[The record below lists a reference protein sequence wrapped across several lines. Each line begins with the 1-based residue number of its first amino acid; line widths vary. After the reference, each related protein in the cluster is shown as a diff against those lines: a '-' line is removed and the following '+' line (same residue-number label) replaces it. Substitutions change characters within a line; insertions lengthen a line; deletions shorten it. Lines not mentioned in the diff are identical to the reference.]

1 LLALL
6 KTTKT
11 PATPTKPTFADT
23 PLFTKP
29 IERFLRDKHPDVPSG
44 HELATREVDLVFG
57 GPPCQGFSQIG
68 PRDFKDSRNLLFL
81 EFARVVEQLRPKTF
95 LMENVPTF
103 RFGQRRGEGAL
114 GQRQLECAFARR
126 PDAGQQLLPRM

>member
-57 GPPCQGFSQIG
+57 GPPCQ
-68 PRDFKDSRNLLFL
+68 DS
-81 EFARVVEQLRPKTF
+81 AR
-95 LMENVPTF
+95 
-103 RFGQRRGEGAL
+103 
-114 GQRQLECAFARR
+114 
-126 PDAGQQLLPRM
+126 